1 VLRLADADVLPF
13 DYRSLQK
20 TVSKYLQEVTHL
32 ADQLREDNSIENQ
45 LLTSKAYQLAAD
57 PQKGVVA
64 PKAKD
69 VVPNFDFSSFK
80 TALDSLQKSTSTL
93 FEIQEKLNNVSDK
106 KKEKLNIA
114 LFQAEKQLLIPEGLP
129 RRPWYKHSIYAPGF
143 YTGYGVKTLPGIR
156 EAIEESHW
164 QEAKEQIAIVTSAVN
179 RLNAAIV
186 NAIQIAKEIQ

>member
-1 VLRLADADVLPF
+1 LRLADADVLPF

-32 ADQLREDNSIENQ
+32 ADQLREDNTIENQ
-45 LLTSKAYQLAAD
+45 LLTAKSYQLAAD
-57 PQKGVVA
+57 PQKGVVP
-64 PKAKD
+64 PKAKE

-80 TALDSLQKSTSTL
+80 TALDSLRKSTNTL

-106 KKEKLNIA
+106 KKDKLNIA